1 MPSMHNV
8 VGLITGITNQTQKLT
23 HATHGSHPQQLHKHR
38 MPAEEEAA
46 IAISPSTELR
56 DA

>member
-8 VGLITGITNQTQKLT
+8 VGLITGITNQTQRLT